1 MKALITTV
9 PFGTQNNLPLKLLED
24 AGIEYLI
31 NPLDKKLT
39 ESELVNMISDF
50 DIIIAGTEII
60 SKKVMDMGINLKM
73 ISRVGI
79 GLDGVDLI
87 SARDR
92 DIIVSYTPDAPAPAV
107 SELTIGMMLTLLRSV
122 HVSNMQM
129 HQGEW
134 KRFFG
139 RRLSE
144 CVVGIIGVGRIGRGV
159 IEHLSGFNLKTILL
173 NDIKSSDEYDG
184 CDNIKWVDKETI
196 YKEADIITLHIP
208 LTVKTKGMVRSSH
221 LKSMKHDAIIINTAR
236 GGIINEDDLYAVMQE
251 GHLSAAAIDV
261 FNQEPYDGKLIE
273 IERCLL
279 TAHMGSMSIDCRTE
293 MEIKA
298 TEEAVRFVKKEELK
312 SKVPESEYFVQQ
324 EGL

>member
-107 SELTIGMMLTLLRSV
+107 SELTIGINFLTS
-122 HVSNMQM
+122 
-129 HQGEW
+129 
-134 KRFFG
+134 FFET
-139 RRLSE
+139 SK
-144 CVVGIIGVGRIGRGV
+144 I
-159 IEHLSGFNLKTILL
+159 
-173 NDIKSSDEYDG
+173 SS
-184 CDNIKWVDKETI
+184 
-196 YKEADIITLHIP
+196 
-208 LTVKTKGMVRSSH
+208 S
-221 LKSMKHDAIIINTAR
+221 
-236 GGIINEDDLYAVMQE
+236 
-251 GHLSAAAIDV
+251 
-261 FNQEPYDGKLIE
+261 
-273 IERCLL
+273 
-279 TAHMGSMSIDCRTE
+279 
-293 MEIKA
+293 
-298 TEEAVRFVKKEELK
+298 
-312 SKVPESEYFVQQ
+312 
-324 EGL
+324 